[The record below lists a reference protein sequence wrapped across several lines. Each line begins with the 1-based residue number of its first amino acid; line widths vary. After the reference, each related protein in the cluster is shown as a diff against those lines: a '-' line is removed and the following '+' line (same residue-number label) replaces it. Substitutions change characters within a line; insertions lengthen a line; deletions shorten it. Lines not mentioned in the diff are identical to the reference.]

1 MAKADLLE
9 IDMNIISSLSDF
21 KSLVE
26 KEKKFVMLIT

>member
-1 MAKADLLE
+1 MAKADLLQ

-26 KEKKFVMLIT
+26 KEEEKKNL